1 VRRHETDVTSLV
13 FGLIFLGLAAMW
25 PLVHYDAI
33 GWPGLGVLAP
43 LLLVAVG
50 LVGLV
55 TSIRGGRRPQPVEGT
70 VEESDVLDETA
81 LFDRTGDIDEALA
94 EERQKANGSSESAP
108 PA

>member
-1 VRRHETDVTSLV
+1 MRRHATDVTSLV

-43 LLLVAVG
+43 LLLIAVG

-55 TSIRGGRRPQPVEGT
+55 TSLRGGRRAQPVEAD
-70 VEESDVLDETA
+70 VDESILDDTT

-94 EERQKANGSSESAP
+94 AERQKSAGRSESP
-108 PA
+108 PPS

>member
-43 LLLVAVG
+43 LLLIAVG

-55 TSIRGGRRPQPVEGT
+55 TSIKGGRRPQPVEAA
-70 VEESDVLDETA
+70 VDESILDETT

-94 EERQKANGSSESAP
+94 EERQKANGSSEAP
-108 PA
+108 PPA